1 MNLVV
6 GAPVWL
12 VAMLVLVLAAAAIED
27 VIRLR
32 ISNLA
37 SIAVLILAIIAMGF
51 HGFPA
56 SLWQN
61 VLVFAAV
68 LVAGTFAF
76 ARGWFGGGDVKLLAA
91 VGLWMSLRG
100 ALILLGMVF
109 IAGGLIGLVYIA
121 KGALKGVSRAER
133 KKARNVAYG
142 LAIAAGALVSV
153 AAQRRPADPNPY
165 ITSLQRATAGSP
177 LK

>member
-12 VAMLVLVLAAAAIED
+12 VVMLVAVLAAAAIED
-27 VIRLR
+27 VVRLR
-32 ISNLA
+32 ISNLT
-37 SIAVLILAIIAMGF
+37 SIAVLVLAIVAMGF
-51 HGFPA
+51 RGFPT

-76 ARGWFGGGDVKLLAA
+76 ARGWFGGGDVKLLAS
-91 VGLWMSLRG
+91 VGLWMSLKG
-100 ALILLGMVF
+100 AFFLLGAVS
-109 IAGGLIGLVYIA
+109 IAGGLIGLAYIA
-121 KGALKGVSRAER
+121 RGALKGVSRAER
-133 KKARNVAYG
+133 RKARNVAYG
-142 LAIAAGALVSV
+142 LAIAAGAVVSI
-153 AAQRRPADPNPY
+153 AAQRQPADPNPY
-165 ITSLQRATAGSP
+165 ITSLQRADAGSP